1 MLYIFGD
8 SFVQDYD
15 YKNFTPWFKKLSND
29 LNIEYENYGLQ
40 GSGPEYSMTKF
51 RSIENRLNDDFVVM
65 MLSDPQRD
73 YHSENN
79 SIGLTNLMLTV
90 DNQNTQMNS
99 NNQLNC
105 RDDNIKNI
113 LYLKYMAK
121 HFYKNTKFF
130 VNVIWKNHIV
140 NSQFITSEDNFY
152 YCDCDLGSIWLDE
165 YEMDVM
171 YNVPFGK
178 MTLKKNGKVEAI
190 IEDNRYNH
198 MSQRT
203 HNTLSNLIYDFFAN
217 QKTPKNTNNMFEKG
231 FLKTTDEHLRVIQEK
246 EFVYE

>member
-8 SFVQDYD
+8 SFAQDYD
-15 YKNFTPWFKKLSND
+15 YKNFTPWFKKLSSD

-40 GSGPEYSMTKF
+40 GSGPEYSMIKF
-51 RSIENRLNDDFVVM
+51 RSIENKLNDDFVVM

-73 YHSENN
+73 YHSEDNPM
-79 SIGLTNLMLTV
+79 SLKNLMLTV
-90 DNQNTQMNS
+90 DNQNTQINL

-140 NSQFITSEDNFY
+140 NSQFIMSEDNFY
-152 YCDCDLGSIWLDE
+152 YCDCDLGSIWLEE

-178 MTLKKNGKVEAI
+178 NTLMKNGKVEAI

-203 HNTLSNLIYDFFAN
+203 HDTLSNLIYDFFVN
-217 QKTPKNTNNMFEKG
+217 QKMPKNTNNMFEKR
-231 FLKTTDEHLRVIQEK
+231 FLKITDEHLRVIQEK

>member
-8 SFVQDYD
+8 SFAQDYD
-15 YKNFTPWFKKLSND
+15 YENFVPWFRKLSND
-29 LNIEYENYGLQ
+29 LNVEYENYGLQ
-40 GSGPEYSMTKF
+40 GSGPKHSMDKF
-51 RSIENRLNDDFVVM
+51 RSIENKLNDDFVVM

-73 YHSENN
+73 YHSEDNP
-79 SIGLTNLMLTV
+79 IGLMNLMFTL
-90 DNQNTQMNS
+90 DNQNLQMGPNS
-99 NNQLNC
+99 LVEC

-178 MTLKKNGKVEAI
+178 NTVMKNGKVEAI

-203 HNTLSNLIYDFFAN
+203 HDTLANLIYDFFAN
-217 QKTPKNTNNMFEKG
+217 QKTPKNTNSMFEKG
-231 FLKTTDEHLRVIQEK
+231 FLKITDEHLRVIKEK